1 MKKLLGFGLVV
12 LFILASCE
20 KDQNEVFF
28 KISDGKEYKIRDIQL
43 YDTSTHILYL
53 KKGHAELTEIMKG
66 AFTFLDD
73 GAIIY
78 EGSFMPG
85 YSSSIPN
92 GPFIMSPSMYGDYA
106 LKIENGRL
114 NNPDIRNDS
123 RMINLLNKHD
133 LLHSGLAITSSSL
146 EIAGTQLTF
155 KLTVTNQDQ
164 SDLLILDLVKTG
176 PNLFHYFTNGLSMYD
191 SDHNEVFSST
201 IQHLA
206 PDPWNSFKTD
216 WLSELKSGDSKEYII
231 NYTINNQIM
240 PGEYNIRFSFPG
252 LAYQVAKDQL
262 FQGSS
267 RIWLGGIDFRQKITI
282 H

>member
-1 MKKLLGFGLVV
+1 MKKILVFGLAC

-20 KDQNEVFF
+20 KNQNEVFF
-28 KISDGKEYKIRDIQL
+28 KIDNGQEYKFRDIQL

-53 KKGHAELTEIMKG
+53 KKEHTELSEIMNG
-66 AFTFLDD
+66 SFSFLDE
-73 GAIIY
+73 GATIY
-78 EGSFMPG
+78 EGNVVAG
-85 YSSSIPN
+85 YSSFRPN

-114 NNPDIRNDS
+114 DKPDVRNDS
-123 RMINLLNKHD
+123 KMINLLNKHD
-133 LLHSGLAITSSSL
+133 LLHSGLAITSSST
-146 EIAGTQLTF
+146 EITGTQLTF
-155 KLTVTNQDQ
+155 KFSITNYDQ
-164 SDLLILDLVKTG
+164 SDLLILDNVKTG
-176 PNLFHYFTNGLSMYD
+176 PNLFHYFTNGLYIYD

>member
-1 MKKLLGFGLVV
+1 MKKFLGFGLVI
-12 LFILASCE
+12 LFVLASCE

-28 KISDGKEYKIRDIQL
+28 KISNGKEYKFRDIQL
-43 YDTSTHILYL
+43 YDTSTHILYF
-53 KKGHAELTEIMKG
+53 KKVHTELSEIMNG

-73 GAIIY
+73 GATIY
-78 EGSFMPG
+78 EGNVVAG
-85 YSSSIPN
+85 YSSFFPN

-106 LKIENGRL
+106 LKIENGRQDK
-114 NNPDIRNDS
+114 PDVRNDS
-123 RMINLLNKHD
+123 RVINLLNKHG
-133 LLHSGLAITSSSL
+133 LLHSGLAITSSSV

-176 PNLFHYFTNGLSMYD
+176 PNLFHYFTNGLSIYD

-201 IQHLA
+201 IQHQA

-216 WLSELKSGDSKEYII
+216 WLSELKSGDSKEYIMI
-231 NYTINNQIM
+231 YTINNLII
-240 PGEYNIRFSFPG
+240 PGEYNIKFSFPG
-252 LAYQVAKDQL
+252 LSYQVAKDQL

-267 RIWLGGIDFRQKITI
+267 RIWLGGILFKQRITI

>member
-1 MKKLLGFGLVV
+1 MKKILVFGLAC
-12 LFILASCE
+12 LFILTSCE
-20 KDQNEVFF
+20 KNQNEVFF
-28 KISDGKEYKIRDIQL
+28 KISDGQEYKFRDIQL

-53 KKGHAELTEIMKG
+53 KKEHTELSEIMNG
-66 AFTFLDD
+66 SFSFLDE
-73 GAIIY
+73 GATIY
-78 EGSFMPG
+78 EGNVVAG
-85 YSSSIPN
+85 YSSFRPN

-114 NNPDIRNDS
+114 DKPDVRNDS
-123 RMINLLNKHD
+123 KMISLLNKHD
-133 LLHSGLAITSSSL
+133 LLHSGLAITSSST
-146 EIAGTQLTF
+146 EITGTQLTF
-155 KLTVTNQDQ
+155 KFSITNQDQ
-164 SDLLILDLVKTG
+164 SDLLILDIVKTG